1 MIETEVKPLH
11 TPGKILSGDTH
22 FICNIGDEIS
32 LFRINGSLR
41 VYVAYAHGIWLYNED
56 DLDELI
62 AEVTDNK
69 IYNLNRPLN
78 QPESSIIVRHAD
90 IVRVYMRMLGKGR
103 PPVD

>member
-1 MIETEVKPLH
+1 MTETEVKPLH
-11 TPGKILSGDTH
+11 TPGAILSGDAH

-32 LFRINGSLR
+32 LFRVNGSLR
-41 VYVAYAHGIWLYNED
+41 VYVSHAHGIWLYGEN

-62 AEVTDNK
+62 AEVTENK

-78 QPESSIIVRHAD
+78 QADSSIIVRHAD

-103 PPVD
+103 PDVG